1 MRTQRLYSVTV
12 RRHLRTP
19 QNEFPPKEGRRFCPH
34 SGSSSQRELAT
45 GTLPAHVWFW
55 IANQFFPVPAAG
67 LTHLSPQT
75 IVEDIN
81 VPALVAV
88 ASLLTEKH
96 PVSKLL
102 VVGRGDFLAEDPE
115 GFSVKMGVSPG
126 LRPGDSWSRNMSD
139 SAHR

>member
-19 QNEFPPKEGRRFCPH
+19 KTSSPQNKSSIICPH

-45 GTLPAHVWFW
+45 GTLPARAWFW
-55 IANQFFPVPAAG
+55 IANQFCPIPAAG